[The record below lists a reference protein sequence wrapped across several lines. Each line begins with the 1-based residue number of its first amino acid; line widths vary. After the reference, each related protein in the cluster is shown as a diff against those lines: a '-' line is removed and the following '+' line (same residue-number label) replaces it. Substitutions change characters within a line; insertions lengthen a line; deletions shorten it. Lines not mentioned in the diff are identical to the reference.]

1 MYPTATSGTAAV
13 PGATGDATAGAVSAR
28 VDGVVCYVSMDRG
41 DSRNALSNEMKIAL
55 VEQLR
60 DYEQD
65 DSARVM
71 ILSGCDCGAFSA
83 GGDLQRV
90 HGRLTRG
97 LPITDPEAPDVFA
110 ALMSRTK
117 PIIAAVDGFAL
128 GGGLEMAIACD
139 LRVATTRSRFG
150 MPEPRAGMLG
160 GYGLNHLARV
170 MPLGEALRLQLTG
183 GQIGAERAHS
193 IGLVQ
198 ELASSR
204 AEMFEKAAALAAE
217 IARCSPTAVRT
228 IRHVV
233 MTGVDLPSRSAERFS
248 EPYREAVHSSAD
260 ALEGVT
266 AFLEKR
272 KPSWV
277 MEEI

>member
-1 MYPTATSGTAAV
+1 MTTPTAVDTPTATGAAV
-13 PGATGDATAGAVSAR
+13 SLRIDGAVR
-28 VDGVVCYVSMDRG
+28 YVQMERGV
-41 DSRNALSNEMKIAL
+41 SRNSLSNEMKLAL

-60 DYEQD
+60 DYEGD
-65 DSARVM
+65 DSSRVM
-71 ILSGCDCGAFSA
+71 ILSGCDCGSFSA

-90 HGRLTRG
+90 HGRLSRG
-97 LPITDPEAPDVFA
+97 LPITDPDAPDVFA
-110 ALMSRTK
+110 AFTSRTK
-117 PIIAAVDGFAL
+117 PIIAAIDGFAL

-139 LRVATTRSRFG
+139 IRVATKRSHFG

-160 GYGLNHLARV
+160 GYGLDHLARV

-183 GQIGAERAHS
+183 AQIDGERAYTV
-193 IGLVQ
+193 GLVQ
-198 ELASSR
+198 ELASDR
-204 AEMFEKAAALAAE
+204 AQLFEQARALALE
-217 IARCSPTAVRT
+217 ITRCAPSAVRT

-248 EPYREAVHSSAD
+248 EPYRDAAHSSAD

-272 KPSWV
+272 NPSWV
-277 MEEI
+277 MEEK

>member
-1 MYPTATSGTAAV
+1 MTATSTTAVTSAATGAAV
-13 PGATGDATAGAVSAR
+13 SLR
-28 VDGVVCYVSMDRG
+28 VESVVRYVSMERG
-41 DSRNALSNEMKIAL
+41 ESRNALSNEMKVAL

-60 DYEQD
+60 DYERD
-65 DSARVM
+65 DSSRVM
-71 ILSGCDCGAFSA
+71 ILSGCDCGSFSA

-97 LPITDPEAPDVFA
+97 LPITDPDAPDVFA
-110 ALMSRTK
+110 ALTSRTK
-117 PIIAAVDGFAL
+117 PIIAAIDGFAL

-139 LRVATTRSRFG
+139 IRVATTRSRFG

-160 GYGLNHLARV
+160 AYGLDHLARV

-183 GQIGAERAHS
+183 GQIGGERAYTV
-193 IGLVQ
+193 GLVQ
-198 ELASSR
+198 ELASDR
-204 AEMFEKAAALAAE
+204 AEMFDQAKALAAE
-217 IARCSPTAVRT
+217 IARCAPSAVRA

-233 MTGVDLPSRSAERFS
+233 MTGIDLPSRSAERMS
-248 EPYREAVHSSAD
+248 EPYRDAAHSSAD

-272 KPSWV
+272 RPSWV